1 METCEHYYPLIDE
14 HEGTSVC
21 GDCGLVIES
30 QIYEN
35 SKILQNSSNIESIE
49 HDSENV
55 KKNEA
60 LEILHRLNLPT
71 DILNNLPPT
80 KQNVNNLYDV
90 INKISVIT
98 AKEFC
103 AASGINS
110 KNLVKQNQNKVLST
124 DIALLLDKY
133 CKILNLSYQDYT
145 VIKEMIDRKKNSGHP
160 PLTIIGYYIF
170 THCKKRKIKL
180 SMKTICTTLSISAIS
195 IQRYRKHELSCGS

>member
-110 KNLVKQNQNKVLST
+110 K
-124 DIALLLDKY
+124 ILL
-133 CKILNLSYQDYT
+133 N
-145 VIKEMIDRKKNSGHP
+145 
-160 PLTIIGYYIF
+160 
-170 THCKKRKIKL
+170 KIKIRFCL
-180 SMKTICTTLSISAIS
+180 WISLCS
-195 IQRYRKHELSCGS
+195 